1 MTRKWKIALGA
12 VAAIGIGGAAFAL
25 TGAGSQALNTAK
37 LEMISAAAA
46 SQGGRWGHRDRR
58 GHGLHRICSDSRS
71 QRLEGGIDFVEAFFS
86 FNDEQRPAWD
96 ALAAALRNGSD
107 AIGRHCATLG
117 ERPST
122 APGKLAVLETA
133 MTAGLDVVREVR
145 PAFERFYGT
154 LNEDQQAAIDRLV
167 DRRGRR

>member
-12 VAAIGIGGAAFAL
+12 VAAIGIGGVAFAF

-46 SQGGRWGHRDRR
+46 SQGGHWGHRRVR
-58 GHGLHRICSDSRS
+58 GLHRICGDSRS

-86 FNDEQRPAWD
+86 FNDQQKPAWD
-96 ALAAALRNGSD
+96 AFAAALRKGSD
-107 AIGRHCATLG
+107 AIGRHCATLD

-133 MTAGLDVVREVR
+133 MTAGLEVVREVR

-154 LNEDQQAAIDRLV
+154 LNEDQKAAIDRLV
-167 DRRGRR
+167 ERRGRR

>member
-12 VAAIGIGGAAFAL
+12 VAALGIGGVAFAF

-46 SQGGRWGHRDRR
+46 SQGGHRDRR
-58 GHGLHRICSDSRS
+58 GLHRICSDSRS
-71 QRLEGGIDFVEAFFS
+71 QKLEGGIEFVEAFFS

-96 ALAAALRNGSD
+96 ALAAALRKGSD

-133 MTAGLDVVREVR
+133 MTAGLEVVREVR

-154 LNEDQQAAIDRLV
+154 LNEDQRAAIDRLV
-167 DRRGRR
+167 ERRGRR

>member
-12 VAAIGIGGAAFAL
+12 VAAVGIGGVAFAF

-46 SQGGRWGHRDRR
+46 SQGGHWDHRR
-58 GHGLHRICSDSRS
+58 GRGLHRICGDSRS
-71 QRLEGGIDFVEAFFS
+71 QKLEGGIDFVEAFFS
-86 FNDEQRPAWD
+86 FNDQQKPAWD
-96 ALAAALRNGSD
+96 ALAAALRKGSD
-107 AIGRHCATLG
+107 AIGRHCAALG

-133 MTAGLDVVREVR
+133 MTAGLEVVREVR

-154 LNEDQQAAIDRLV
+154 LNEDQKAAIDRLV
-167 DRRGRR
+167 ERRGRR